1 MRGKNENRRRSGQWQ
16 NESKGRKS
24 VAAAAAAVVVGLE
37 WYGREWGRAR
47 PAKNKKHPVR
57 GGAVGEK
64 TKEAPLHVPTMSPAL
79 KMEST
84 LSLPSPRSI
93 MRGIM
98 PTKKAPR
105 NIATQL

>member
-1 MRGKNENRRRSGQWQ
+1 MAKREQGEEERGGGGGGGVGVVESG
-16 NESKGRKS
+16 
-24 VAAAAAAVVVGLE
+24 
-37 WYGREWGRAR
+37 AR
-47 PAKNKKHPVR
+47 PAKNKKHP